1 MESLL
6 KLGAFELAKL
16 IKSKETSPVE
26 VFNVHAELLLKHNPV
41 LNAAVELNIE
51 AGRKQ
56 AHEMTEALSSKN
68 TKIDEL
74 PPLYGVPFTCKEML
88 SIKGFKRTG
97 GSIYYRNHVS
107 QETATSFER
116 IAKAGAILLGTTNV
130 PEFGFWFETKNQVYG
145 RTSNPY
151 NEKRTSGGSSGGE
164 GALIG
169 LGASPFGIGSDIG
182 GSIRIPS
189 AFCGVFGHKPSS
201 GIIPLTGH
209 FPLSHEELKTL
220 PPSKY
225 PMTTV
230 GPITRSAK
238 DLLPL
243 VNLMKGPDNIDPQ
256 CTAVEFNLK
265 TSKPKK
271 IFYIASPLIHG
282 ASETSTEVSEQILK
296 AVQYFKEIGYQTEE
310 LPRNFFLKALECWFN
325 VFETMERSP
334 FSEMIS
340 PEKNLNH
347 LKEIPKLILG
357 NSPHTLP
364 TFILSIIDSLGK
376 NDPNRQEK
384 IEKFTRELNQLREKL
399 NKKLNNENVLLFP
412 TQPNPAPLHN
422 FLFLTPFDFIYCGIF
437 NALKN
442 PSTNFPIG
450 MSKDNMPIGMQII
463 GPLFYDHLG
472 IKLAE
477 ELEFA
482 FGGWQPPMFKS

>member
-6 KLGAFELAKL
+6 KLSALELAKL
-16 IKSKETSPVE
+16 IKSKETSPAE
-26 VFNVHAELLLKHNPV
+26 VYNTHAELLLKHNPV

-51 AGRKQ
+51 NGRKQ
-56 AHEMTEALSSKN
+56 AQQMSEVLAN
-68 TKIDEL
+68 TKDTSKL
-74 PPLYGVPFTCKEML
+74 PILFGVPFTCKEML
-88 SIKGFKRTG
+88 AIKGFKRTG
-97 GSIYYRNHVS
+97 GCVYYRNHIS

-116 IAKAGAILLGTTNV
+116 ISNAGAILLATTNV

-189 AFCGVFGHKPSS
+189 AFCGIFGHKPSS

-209 FPLSHEELKTL
+209 FPLSKEELRVL
-220 PPSKY
+220 PATKY
-225 PMTTV
+225 PMTSV
-230 GPITRSAK
+230 GPMARSAK

-243 VNLMKGPDNIDPQ
+243 VNILKGPDGIDPQ
-256 CTAVEFNLK
+256 CLPVDFEGKAQ
-265 TSKPKK
+265 KPKK
-271 IFYIASPLIHG
+271 IFYIPSPLIHG
-282 ASETSTEVSEQILK
+282 ASKTQTEVSDQILK
-296 AVQYFKEIGYQTEE
+296 SVQYFKEIGYQTEE
-310 LPRNFFLKALECWFN
+310 LPKDFFLKALECWFN
-325 VFETMERSP
+325 VFETMERTS

-340 PEKNLNH
+340 PESPLNLA
-347 LKEIPKLILG
+347 KELPKIILG
-357 NSPHTLP
+357 QSAHTLP
-364 TFILSIIDSLGK
+364 TFVLSVLDSFGK
-376 NDPNRQEK
+376 VDPKKNEK
-384 IEKFTRELNQLREKL
+384 IEKLSLELNQLRHRL

-422 FLFLTPFDFIYCGIF
+422 MLFLTPFDFIYCGIF

-442 PSTNFPIG
+442 PSTNVPIG
-450 MSKDNMPIGMQII
+450 MSKDQMPIGMQII
-463 GPLFYDHLG
+463 GPMYGDHLG

-482 FGGWQPPMFKS
+482 FGGWQPPVFKN